1 MKKVPQ
7 ILATPLIFIY
17 IHTAVFFVY
26 FAILRDVKAPVDDD
40 DDDDDDDA
48 DTRMVPPSPSL
59 LTDDDEAAIVGTDD
73 DMTKNV
79 TEVKKE
85 LGT

>member
-40 DDDDDDDA
+40 DDDA

-59 LTDDDEAAIVGTDD
+59 LTDDNEAVIVGTDD